1 MKKNLKSLS
10 FNYDLGGLAA
20 YTDALNS
27 DIISEAVLTP
37 ATMEYVNVIPG
48 IKGTQNVNLL
58 SETLDVQTGINCGWT
73 GTGQQT
79 FTVAA
84 VTVQSFKV
92 NTELCLQQLNT
103 LWLGQYLNPGSYNE
117 NAPFEQAIIDLQ
129 TKQIKRYNEDLLW
142 NATTAGTVNTFSG
155 YKQLIVNQANTIPYS
170 AITTGA
176 TPNGVYTLTG
186 QTALCSVT
194 GVTSQEKGNN
204 VLAQIDNMINVM
216 SRDIYDRDDIVIFMS
231 QAQFKC
237 YITAL
242 RTVNNFYIDSAQN
255 KLGSVYSV
263 YHPQTNYRVVGVP
276 GLAGSNLIVLGP
288 QQYFLAGVD
297 LASDEDSF
305 RSWWSADFQQV
316 RIMAAWKLGTQLA
329 FPQFFVSNGLS

>member
-58 SETLDVQTGINCGWT
+58 SETLEVQTGIACGWS
-73 GTGQQT
+73 GQGETT
-79 FTVAA
+79 FTVAS
-84 VTVQSFKV
+84 VTVQAFKV

-117 NAPFEQAIIDLQ
+117 NAPFEQSIIDLQ
-129 TKQIKRYNEDLLW
+129 TKQIKRFNEDLLW
-142 NATTAGTVNTFSG
+142 DATTGGSANTFSG
-155 YKQLIVNQANTIPYS
+155 YKELVVINANTS
-170 AITTGA
+170 TGA
-176 TPNGVYTLTG
+176 TPNGVVTLTG

-194 GVTSQEKGNN
+194 GSTSQEKGNN
-204 VLAQIDNMINVM
+204 VLSQIDNMINEM

-231 QAQFKC
+231 QSQFKC

-242 RTVNNFYIDSAQN
+242 RTVNNFYIDSSQN

-263 YHPQTNYRVVGVP
+263 YHPQTNYKVVGVP
-276 GLAGSNLIVLGP
+276 GLNGSDLIVLGP

-305 RSWWSADFQQV
+305 RSWWSVDFQQV
-316 RIMAAWKLGTQLA
+316 RIMAAWKLGVQIA